1 MTVTVNI
8 NRTGER
14 FALLRNERTK
24 YTNSASEIGDAYG
37 FKHIDA
43 LDIENYGEVLWDGI
57 EYNRLLQREGV
68 LYRFVEWLGRYPYDG
83 IIVEK
88 IGAYS

>member
-1 MTVTVNI
+1 MTVNI

-14 FALLRNERTK
+14 LALLRNEDTK
-24 YTNSASEIGDAYG
+24 YTRAAYEIWETYG
-37 FKHIDA
+37 FRKIA
-43 LDIENYGEVLWDGI
+43 VLDIENYNEVPWDGI
-57 EYNRLLQREGV
+57 EYNRLLQRDGV

-88 IGAYS
+88 IGVCS

>member
-1 MTVTVNI
+1 MTVSI

-24 YTNSASEIGDAYG
+24 YTNSASEMGDAYG
-37 FKHIDA
+37 FKHIDV
-43 LDIENYGEVLWDGI
+43 LDVENYGEVLWEGI
-57 EYNRLLQREGV
+57 EYNRLLQRDGV

-88 IGAYS
+88 IGTCS